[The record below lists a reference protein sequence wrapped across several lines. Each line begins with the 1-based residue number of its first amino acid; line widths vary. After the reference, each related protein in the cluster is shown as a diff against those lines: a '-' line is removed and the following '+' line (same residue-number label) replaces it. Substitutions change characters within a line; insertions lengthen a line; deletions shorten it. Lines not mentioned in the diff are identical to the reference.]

1 MLGNDVFI
9 TNTKIHKHKALQII
23 KTTYSHTRTNAY
35 LKRKYNKWEILRQT
49 YIPFSKDTYIQTQ
62 TQTQTY
68 TEHTLKDT
76 HARTHTQ
83 RHTHTYTHTHTDT
96 HKQTNT
102 KRIKNTH
109 KRKHINR
116 NT

>member
-83 RHTHTYTHTHTDT
+83 RHTHTNKNTNKHTKKHTHT
-96 HKQTNT
+96 
-102 KRIKNTH
+102 NTH
-109 KRKHINR
+109 IH
-116 NT
+116 TYP